1 MTMNPTKALSL
12 VVILLFAL
20 VLVSCVPGGA
30 QAARGW
36 SGTAFHEGIIYAGS
50 ADGRVVAI
58 DAATGSRKW
67 DYPITAPSG
76 GGMSCGPALVSA
88 AIYTTPI
95 VDGDLVYV
103 GSYSTQGGRMYALRI
118 TDGQI
123 IWEYPRGGAYI
134 GAMVGSP
141 VISGDSI
148 YFSSSDGRVYA
159 LDRSSFTLDW
169 NSEPLADKLW
179 TSPAVV
185 GDTVY
190 VSTLDGHIHA
200 LSAETGEILDWSFE
214 SGTGFASAPVVYE
227 DIVYVGSFDNNLYA
241 VRIGDGEP
249 LWRFA
254 GGKWFWA
261 APVVSQG
268 IVYAGSL
275 DGKLYAIDAQTGE
288 EVWRFESNDET
299 GRRVPIVSS
308 PYLMDSLLIVVNESG
323 TVHVFDLGDEPSTEP
338 VALKTIAIGADVRG
352 AFCVHEGLVY
362 IRGEDNRLYAVDIDS
377 GVVSWMVPL
386 TVEG

>member
-1 MTMNPTKALSL
+1 MKQAKISFL
-12 VVILLFAL
+12 VVVLLFAS

-36 SGTAFHEGIIYAGS
+36 SGTAFHDGIVYAGS
-50 ADGRVVAI
+50 ADGRVVAV
-58 DAATGSRKW
+58 DAATGSLKW
-67 DYPITAPSG
+67 HYPITAPSG
-76 GGMSCGPALVSA
+76 GGLSCGPAAVSA

-95 VDGDLVYV
+95 VEGDLVYV
-103 GSYSTQGGRMYALRI
+103 GTYTAQGGRMYALRI
-118 TDGQI
+118 SDGQI

-134 GAMVGSP
+134 GAIVGTP
-141 VISGDSI
+141 VIAGESI

-169 NSEPLADKLW
+169 SSEQLADKLW

-200 LSAETGEILDWSFE
+200 LSAETGEPLDWSFE
-214 SGTGFASAPVVYE
+214 SQTGFASAPVVYE
-227 DIVYVGSFDNNLYA
+227 DIIYVGSFDNNLYA
-241 VRIGDGEP
+241 VRIGASEP

-261 APVVSQG
+261 APLVSHG
-268 IVYAGSL
+268 IVYAGCL
-275 DGKLYAIDAQTGE
+275 DGRIYAIDAETGE
-288 EVWRFESNDET
+288 GLWQFESKDAK

-308 PYLMDSLLIVVNESG
+308 PYLVDNLLILVNEAG
-323 TVHVFDLGDEPSTEP
+323 TVHVFDLGDDPVAEPA
-338 VALKTIAIGADVRG
+338 ALKTISIGADVRG
-352 AFCVHEGLVY
+352 SFSAHEGLVY
-362 IRGEDNRLYAVDIDS
+362 IRDEKNRLNAVDIDR
-377 GVVSWMVPL
+377 GVVDWMIPL
-386 TVEG
+386 TGEE